1 MSTDD
6 DKLNLCRLA
15 AKSLHGVLRQTWKM
29 PTSVRTNPN
38 INFFIKAFY
47 VAVSLAPLDN
57 RSLNWKSLW
66 IRIRFYMDFSRFWC
80 VRFYL
85 ISNILW
91 AQRLSPALGARY
103 LFLLASQ
110 LHLVLGNAL
119 ILSESEE
126 NLAETAVFI
135 SSFQNI
141 YRIAKKTVLYRRK
154 SMASHQNGTSVWKS
168 GINDK
173 LLSC

>member
-29 PTSVRTNPN
+29 PISVRTNPN
-38 INFFIKAFY
+38 INFLIKAFY

-66 IRIRFYMDFSRFWC
+66 KRTRFYMDFSRFWC

-135 SSFQNI
+135 RSFQNI
-141 YRIAKKTVLYRRK
+141 NRIAKKTVLYRRK

-168 GINDK
+168 EINDK

>member
-29 PTSVRTNPN
+29 PISVRTNPN
-38 INFFIKAFY
+38 INFLIKAFY

-66 IRIRFYMDFSRFWC
+66 KRIRFYMDFSRFWC

-91 AQRLSPALGARY
+91 AQRLSPGARY

-110 LHLVLGNAL
+110 LHLALGNAL

-141 YRIAKKTVLYRRK
+141 NRIAKKTVLYRRK

-168 GINDK
+168 EINDK